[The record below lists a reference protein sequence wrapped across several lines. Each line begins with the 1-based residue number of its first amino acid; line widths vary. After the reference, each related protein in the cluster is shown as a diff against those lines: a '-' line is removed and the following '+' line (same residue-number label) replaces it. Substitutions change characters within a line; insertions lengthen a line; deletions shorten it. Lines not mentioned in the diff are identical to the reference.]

1 MWSIVRIYQS
11 HSHTH
16 RFMRQVMDETLRLST
31 LGPYAARYS
40 NKDIVVCGHT
50 IKAGT
55 PLIHALGVG
64 LKNHTSWKEV
74 EK

>member
-1 MWSIVRIYQS
+1 
-11 HSHTH
+11 
-16 RFMRQVMDETLRLST
+16 MRQVMDETLRLST